1 MGCKACVAA
10 PIKEI
15 VMLYN
20 HENAAGATVVDM
32 DSGKVLSKVLEVNTR
47 AGWVKAHRNPLG
59 LDAQG
64 RVAGER
70 IRFGSIYAIQGLE
83 SMPCLFHCYGRQS

>member
-1 MGCKACVAA
+1 MAA
-10 PIKEI
+10 TIKEV

-47 AGWVKAHRNPLG
+47 AGWVKAHHYPLR

-83 SMPCLFHCYGRQS
+83 SMPCLFHCYERLV